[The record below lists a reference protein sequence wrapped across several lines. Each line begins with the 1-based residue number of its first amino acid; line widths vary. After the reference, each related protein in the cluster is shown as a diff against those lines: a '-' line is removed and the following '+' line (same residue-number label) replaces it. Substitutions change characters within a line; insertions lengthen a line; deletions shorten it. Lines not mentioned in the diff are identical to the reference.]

1 MDEKI
6 KCEMKDS
13 LRSFYFN
20 TVKSALPNL
29 NNRRKDRLMAI
40 FYILFYIIVVVIGL
54 TFMNAGF
61 RLGLYVLFS
70 VAFVINFFLPKD
82 FFSTISCTGICT
94 QEKIFDFTG
103 EHEIKKIFMP
113 AFLHIF
119 GNLKWKK
126 GVNEKSAEAY
136 RFYKSLNI
144 IPPLKFFT
152 FDDMIYGEYKGI
164 NLKILE
170 AKSAYFRAVF
180 IEFEMNKNFEGH
192 TFITENS
199 VTNKVLKFD
208 NSKFDEVSLEDVEFC
223 EKYKVYSNNQIEARY
238 ILTTAFM
245 QRFKNLKTAFEAKY
259 MRAGFK
265 DGKIVMVLKVEHDLF
280 SMGSILKDTDNKT
293 FTKLFDEIIS
303 VLELT
308 EELKLNQNLGL

>member
-54 TFMNAGF
+54 TFM
-61 RLGLYVLFS
+61 V
-70 VAFVINFFLPKD
+70 
-82 FFSTISCTGICT
+82 
-94 QEKIFDFTG
+94 
-103 EHEIKKIFMP
+103 
-113 AFLHIF
+113 
-119 GNLKWKK
+119 
-126 GVNEKSAEAY
+126 
-136 RFYKSLNI
+136 
-144 IPPLKFFT
+144 
-152 FDDMIYGEYKGI
+152 
-164 NLKILE
+164 
-170 AKSAYFRAVF
+170 
-180 IEFEMNKNFEGH
+180 
-192 TFITENS
+192 
-199 VTNKVLKFD
+199 
-208 NSKFDEVSLEDVEFC
+208 EVSLEDVEFC

-245 QRFKNLKTAFEAKY
+245 QRFKDLKTAFKAKY

-265 DGKIVMVLKVEHDLF
+265 DGKIVMVLNVEHDLF